1 LKNQGFVGQR
11 NGIQTSARDY
21 IQQKVALE
29 QWKKVQKEKGELG
42 VRTLEDMSEEEI
54 EQLEAAYGCPVKR
67 PDVRRRRTST
77 YTIEATLAD
86 QGGGWI
92 ARLKGK
98 SDSARWGE
106 SADEAM
112 DKVQVEFVA

>member
-1 LKNQGFVGQR
+1 MSSGSKQLGSSFLASGSR
-11 NGIQTSARDY
+11 SY
-21 IQQKVALE
+21 IQQSVALAD
-29 QWKKVQKEKGELG
+29 WKRAQKEKGELG

-54 EQLEAAYGCPVKR
+54 EQLEAAYGCPVIQ

-77 YTIEATLAD
+77 YTIEATQAD

-92 ARLKGK
+92 ARMKGK
-98 SDSARWGE
+98 PGSAVWGE

-112 DKVQVEFVA
+112 DKVLVAL